1 MNRPIKFR
9 AWDKQNSKFYA
20 PTHEAY
26 KGNLFELMIG
36 FGGDLLAHYME
47 DDSDGV
53 KHESVFSDRFIL
65 MQFTGLTDKN
75 GKEIY
80 EGDIVKWFYGDY
92 AEPSIST
99 VDYNAPS
106 FDVPDTEVEVIGNIF
121 ENPELGASDQT
132 TPKQK

>member
-9 AWDKQNSKFYA
+9 AWNKETKIMGFALPLDVITADIAERPEVYHKDWK
-20 PTHEAY
+20 
-26 KGNLFELMIG
+26 NLEI
-36 FGGDLLAHYME
+36 
-47 DDSDGV
+47 
-53 KHESVFSDRFIL
+53 